1 MKKISALFLATLIA
15 LTQIGCNESDYSYT
29 SYYEYRND
37 SSSEIHLTSYN
48 YIKGELAED
57 PDYSFVIPV
66 GESHTLRFATEGGY
80 PYPFMW
86 RSPTGADYITV
97 INGVKIFVNT
107 RYSTTGED
115 MLFREDSYEIIK
127 SSKKGR
133 NRTYQYVLTDR
144 DFQSA
149 QPLTD

>member
-37 SSSEIHLTSYN
+37 SSSEIHLESYS
-48 YIKGELAED
+48 YYDGELHEE

-86 RSPTGADYITV
+86 SSPTEEDRV
-97 INGVKIFVNT
+97 VVSNDEKQFFNT
-107 RYSTTGED
+107 RHANFGEIK
-115 MLFREDSYEIIK
+115 LFREDSYEIIK

-133 NRTYQYVLTDR
+133 NRTYQYVFTDK

-149 QPLTD
+149 QPLAD